1 MVHTKVISLYDYNI
15 ISHNKQKQI
24 ISQTYNSFNFDR
36 LKNMSGGRISI
47 LFPSN
52 DLQES

>member
-15 ISHNKQKQI
+15 ISDNKQKQI
-24 ISQTYNSFNFDR
+24 ISQTYKRHNCVR